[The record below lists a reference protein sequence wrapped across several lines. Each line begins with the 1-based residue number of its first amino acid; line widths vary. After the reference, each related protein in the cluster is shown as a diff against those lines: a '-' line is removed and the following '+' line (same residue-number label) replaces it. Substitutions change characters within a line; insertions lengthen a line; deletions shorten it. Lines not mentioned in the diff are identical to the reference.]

1 MQPIW
6 GRQGVCP
13 TLGFASLKQIVSCP
27 MWTQIRGYPLQAFIV
42 CHLAYMFSQ
51 VDLALFSYAL
61 PSIRETFDVSLQAM
75 GWVVALSYSTGAFLQ
90 IYIGTL
96 TDRFGRKHMLM
107 VITVVSSLFIATHA
121 IVPESAAQLVI
132 GGISFSLG
140 IIVMTLLRCFAI
152 AFGGALYP
160 TTGAIVT
167 EEAPARYRGIMAG
180 LLQTAFPLGAF
191 VAALFAAPVLEAYGW
206 RPLFLVGL
214 LSIPYIWVIHRFLRE
229 TKRFVGHK
237 EVQAQSSAA
246 KESSRD
252 KVAALFAPAITLFTA
267 QFIFV
272 IAYGAASLWLPTY
285 LVESRGFTQS
295 DATYVVGYA
304 NAVAVIGYIIAA
316 VTGEFILTRRTTVT
330 IWTLLGASSFL
341 CMIWF
346 TSGYWD
352 TLIVLCISATFFY
365 GTAAVKFAYIAEVF
379 PTHLRATGLAV
390 CSSLAVNLGIA
401 VGPLVVTYGVQFF
414 DWDMTFSVVVGI
426 PLAIAGLLYL
436 RLKPIPSGL
445 EVEEVDRQMRTQT

>member
-1 MQPIW
+1 
-6 GRQGVCP
+6 
-13 TLGFASLKQIVSCP
+13 

-61 PSIRETFDVSLQAM
+61 PSIRETFSVSLQAM
-75 GWVVALSYSTGAFLQ
+75 GWVVALSYSAGAILQ
-90 IYIGTL
+90 VYIGTL

-107 VITVVSSLFIATHA
+107 LITVVSSLFIAAHA
-121 IVPESAAQLVI
+121 IVPEGAAQLVV
-132 GGISFSLG
+132 GGVSFSLG
-140 IIVMTLLRCFAI
+140 IIVMTILRAFAI
-152 AFGGALYP
+152 ASGGALYP

-191 VAALFAAPVLEAYGW
+191 VAALFAAPVLDAFGW

-214 LSIPYIWVIHRFLRE
+214 LSIPFIWVIHKFLRE
-229 TKRFVGHK
+229 TSRFAGYKAEVERDPQANQTSVG
-237 EVQAQSSAA
+237 
-246 KESSRD
+246 
-252 KVAALFAPAITLFTA
+252 KVAALFAPEIRVRTVTLFTA

-285 LVESRGFTQS
+285 LHESRGLAQS
-295 DATYVVGYA
+295 DATYMVGYA
-304 NAVAVIGYIIAA
+304 NAVAVVGYVIAA

-341 CMIWF
+341 SMVWF

-352 TLIVLCISATFFY
+352 TLIVLCISTTFFY

-401 VGPLVVTYGVQFF
+401 FGPLVVTYGVAFF
-414 DWDMTFSVVVGI
+414 DWDMTLSVVVGV
-426 PLAIAGLLYL
+426 PLAVAGLLYL
-436 RLKPIPSGL
+436 RLKPVPSGL
-445 EVEEVDRQMRTQT
+445 EVEEVDRRMRT

>member
-1 MQPIW
+1 
-6 GRQGVCP
+6 
-13 TLGFASLKQIVSCP
+13 

-51 VDLALFSYAL
+51 VDLALFSFAL
-61 PSIRETFDVSLQAM
+61 PSIRETFSVSLQAM
-75 GWVVALSYSTGAFLQ
+75 GWVVALSYSAGAILQ
-90 IYIGTL
+90 VYIGTL

-107 VITVVSSLFIATHA
+107 LITVVSSLFIAAHA
-121 IVPESAAQLVI
+121 IVPEGAAQLVV
-132 GGISFSLG
+132 GGVSFSLG
-140 IIVMTLLRCFAI
+140 IIVMTILRAFAI
-152 AFGGALYP
+152 ASGGALYP

-191 VAALFAAPVLEAYGW
+191 VAALFAAPVLDAFGW

-214 LSIPYIWVIHRFLRE
+214 LSIPFIWVIHKFLRE
-229 TKRFVGHK
+229 TSRFAGHK
-237 EVQAQSSAA
+237 VEV
-246 KESSRD
+246 ERD
-252 KVAALFAPAITLFTA
+252 PQVNQTSFGKVAALFAPEMRVRTVTLFIA

-285 LVESRGFTQS
+285 LHESRGLAQS
-295 DATYVVGYA
+295 EATYIVGYA
-304 NAVAVIGYIIAA
+304 NAVAVVGYVIAA

-330 IWTLLGASSFL
+330 IWTLLGAFSFL
-341 CMIWF
+341 SMVWF

-352 TLIVLCISATFFY
+352 TLIVLCISTTFFY

-401 VGPLVVTYGVQFF
+401 FGPLVVTYGVAFF
-414 DWDMTFSVVVGI
+414 DWDMTLSVVVGV
-426 PLAIAGLLYL
+426 PLAVAGLLYL
-436 RLKPIPSGL
+436 RLKPVPSGL
-445 EVEEVDRQMRTQT
+445 EVEEVDRRMRT

>member
-1 MQPIW
+1 
-6 GRQGVCP
+6 
-13 TLGFASLKQIVSCP
+13 
-27 MWTQIRGYPLQAFIV
+27 MWSQIRGYPLQAFIV

-61 PSIRETFDVSLQAM
+61 PSIRETFSVSLKAM
-75 GWVVALSYSTGAFLQ
+75 GWVVALSYSVGAIVQ

-107 VITVVSSLFIATHA
+107 VITVVSSLFIAAHS
-121 IVPESAAQLVI
+121 IVPESSAQIVV
-132 GGISFSLG
+132 GGVAFSLG
-140 IIVMTLLRCFAI
+140 IIVMTALRAFAI
-152 AFGGALYP
+152 ASGGALYP

-191 VAALFAAPVLEAYGW
+191 FAALFAAPMLDIYGW
-206 RPLFLVGL
+206 RPLFIVGL
-214 LSIPYIWVIHRFLRE
+214 LSIPFAWVIHKFLRE
-229 TKRFVGHK
+229 TKRFEGHK
-237 EVQAQSSAA
+237 ETVA
-246 KESSRD
+246 KGSELHGGSRA
-252 KVAALFAPAITLFTA
+252 KVAALFAPEMRVRTITLFLA

-272 IAYGAASLWLPTY
+272 IAYGVSAIWLPSY
-285 LVESRGFTQS
+285 LIESRGLPQS
-295 DATYVVGYA
+295 DATYIVGYA
-304 NAVAVIGYIIAA
+304 NAVAVVGYIVAA
-316 VTGEFILTRRTTVT
+316 YTGEFIFSRRTTVT
-330 IWTLLGASSFL
+330 IWTLLGATSFL

-352 TLIVLCISATFFY
+352 TLIVLCITTTFFY

-379 PTHLRATGLAV
+379 PTHIRATGLAV

-401 VGPLVVTYGVQFF
+401 AGPLAVTYSIDDLG
-414 DWDMTFSVVVGI
+414 WDMAMSIVVAI

-445 EVEEVDRQMRTQT
+445 EVEEVHRRLSADV

>member
-1 MQPIW
+1 
-6 GRQGVCP
+6 
-13 TLGFASLKQIVSCP
+13 

-61 PSIRETFDVSLQAM
+61 PSIRETFNVSLQAM
-75 GWVVALSYSTGAFLQ
+75 GWVVALSYSTGAILQ
-90 IYIGTL
+90 VYIGTL
-96 TDRFGRKHMLM
+96 TDRFGRKQMLM
-107 VITVVSSLFIATHA
+107 FITVVSSLFIAAHA
-121 IVPESAAQLVI
+121 IVPESAAQLVV
-132 GGISFSLG
+132 GSVSFSLG
-140 IIVMTLLRCFAI
+140 IIVMTVLRAFAI
-152 AFGGALYP
+152 ASGGALYP

-191 VAALFAAPVLEAYGW
+191 VAALFAAPVLDAYGW

-214 LSIPYIWVIHRFLRE
+214 LSIPFIWVIHKFLRE
-229 TKRFVGHK
+229 TARFAGHK
-237 EVQAQSSAA
+237 AEVGREAQVNETSF
-246 KESSRD
+246 D
-252 KVAALFAPAITLFTA
+252 KVAALFAPEMRQRTITLFTA

-285 LVESRGFTQS
+285 LSESRGFAQS
-295 DATYVVGYA
+295 EATYIVGIA
-304 NAVAVIGYIIAA
+304 NAVAVVGYIIAA
-316 VTGEFILTRRTTVT
+316 LTGEFLLTRRTTVT
-330 IWTLLGASSFL
+330 IWTLLGATTFL
-341 CMIWF
+341 CMVWF

-352 TLIVLCISATFFY
+352 TLIVLCISITFFY

-401 VGPLVVTYGVQFF
+401 FGPLVVTYGVAFF
-414 DWDMTFSVVVGI
+414 DWDMTLSVVVGV
-426 PLAIAGLLYL
+426 PLAVAGLLYL
-436 RLKPIPSGL
+436 RLKPVPSGL
-445 EVEEVDRQMRTQT
+445 EVEEVDRRMRTQS